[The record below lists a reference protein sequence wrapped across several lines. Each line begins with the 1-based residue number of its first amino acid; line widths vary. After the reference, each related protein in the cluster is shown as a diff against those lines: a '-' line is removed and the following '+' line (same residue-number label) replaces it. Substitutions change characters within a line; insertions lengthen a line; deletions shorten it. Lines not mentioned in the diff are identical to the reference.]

1 MTGCTIESLT
11 EQQARE
17 VGELLAAAGHDDI
30 VDGVVVEG
38 AARRGDGILTTDS
51 TDIERLVA
59 ACRCPLVVER
69 V

>member
-1 MTGCTIESLT
+1 MTEP
-11 EQQARE
+11 QARR

-30 VDGVVVEG
+30 VDGAVVEG
-38 AARRGDGILTTDS
+38 AARRGDSIVTSDS

-59 ACRCPLVVER
+59 ATGLRLVIER